1 MPKTIAFLIQT
12 DICADDYLSISQ
24 ALSAAGHR
32 LCHLSACP
40 QTTSYKLQNSH
51 IKIDA
56 HLHEVKLAT
65 LDGLLLFRDNQ
76 HPQVHGFVQSIANA
90 YKPIFSLSCAT
101 PILVAAQ
108 VAHGRR
114 LTADPQYQDILQAA
128 HAVYLN
134 QAVVN
139 DHNLYIS
146 QQSPTALAEFLHT
159 MLKVLHTA

>member
-1 MPKTIAFLIQT
+1 MPKTIGLLIQNN
-12 DICADDYLSISQ
+12 ICADDYLSISQ
-24 ALSAAGHR
+24 ALSEAGHR

-40 QTTSYKLQNSH
+40 QTTSYRLHNSH

-56 HLHEVKLAT
+56 HLHEVKLQA
-65 LDGLLLFRDNQ
+65 LDGLLLFNDNP
-76 HPQVHGFVQSIANA
+76 HPKVHAFVQSIANA
-90 YKPIFSLSCAT
+90 YKPIFSLSCAS

-108 VAHGRR
+108 LAHGRR
-114 LTADPQYQDILQAA
+114 LTADPQYRGMLQAA

-146 QQSPTALAEFLHT
+146 QQNPTALAEFLHT
-159 MLKVLHTA
+159 MLKVLHSA